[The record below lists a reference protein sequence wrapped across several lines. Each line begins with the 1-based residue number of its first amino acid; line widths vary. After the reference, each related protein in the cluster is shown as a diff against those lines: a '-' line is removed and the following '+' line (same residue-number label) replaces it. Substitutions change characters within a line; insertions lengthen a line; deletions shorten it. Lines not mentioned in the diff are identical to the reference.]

1 MKNKKGKG
9 KKMKVKELINRLEG
23 LDKND
28 PVQFY
33 FLDNYNLEGCEL
45 ETIIETDEQVE
56 ITIESTVHIIERDE
70 LPRHSKDQY

>member
-45 ETIIETDEQVE
+45 ETIIEVDERVE
-56 ITIESTVHIIERDE
+56 ITIELISNAN
-70 LPRHSKDQY
+70 